1 MDLTSDTIDAEPSA
15 ALAALRD
22 AWRAKW
28 PGALACWSRYVQ
40 LSEPRWCLN
49 ASDEKREHLQGSFA
63 MIRLVDHAVV
73 ISLSQVRNQG
83 LDEFSIEIMA
93 HEIGHHVYT
102 PADLSDNAR
111 MLARIRAGLPTK
123 ERLAPWIANLYED
136 LLINDRLQ
144 RVAGLN
150 MAGVYQRLGKGSADP
165 DMDALYADLRIA
177 VAARARHVDRGRRR
191 RPAQR

>member
-102 PADLSDNAR
+102 PGCWPAFGPACRPRNAWR
-111 MLARIRAGLPTK
+111 R
-123 ERLAPWIANLYED
+123 
-136 LLINDRLQ
+136 
-144 RVAGLN
+144 
-150 MAGVYQRLGKGSADP
+150 GSP
-165 DMDALYADLRIA
+165 ICMKTC
-177 VAARARHVDRGRRR
+177 
-191 RPAQR
+191 